1 MSILNLFVPLLSFIQ
16 EDNLTFLFLLYGEPD
31 VRRQTVEVVQE
42 GVNVRVV
49 FVVEDQNVV
58 KLSEITFNFRDE

>member
-1 MSILNLFVPLLSFIQ
+1 M
-16 EDNLTFLFLLYGEPD
+16 
-31 VRRQTVEVVQE
+31 VQE